1 MYDGGNRSSQRAGE
15 VFVNANGLAQVARL
29 KSRESLI
36 GRGVV
41 ATLLYAV
48 LTTMA
53 LAQPA
58 PKYPVKP
65 VRMLGGAFGSPSDIL
80 ARTLGPKLSE
90 LWGQPVV
97 IENRPGAA
105 GTIAAAILSKAAPDG
120 YTLLLISAQFTIG
133 AAMTPNLPY
142 DPIKDFAGV
151 TQIGFSTSVLPVLPT
166 LGPKTLKEFIAYAQ
180 ARPGKILFSSGGAG
194 SSTHLNAERFNFATG
209 IKAVHVGFKGTPD
222 ALLEVAGGRVQYCLV
237 GLGSALPLIK
247 NGRLLPLAVS
257 TPQRS
262 PLLPEVPAIAEVV
275 SGYGRDGSHSLLAP
289 AGTPMAI
296 RLQVSRDVARVFE
309 QADVKEKLLA
319 QDYHPAPTTPQEHD
333 KILREQIQTFGE
345 VAKRLGLKQ

>member
-1 MYDGGNRSSQRAGE
+1 MRATARIMTPLAVSLMILLSSP
-15 VFVNANGLAQVARL
+15 L
-29 KSRESLI
+29 
-36 GRGVV
+36 
-41 ATLLYAV
+41 
-48 LTTMA
+48 

-58 PKYPVKP
+58 AKYPLKP
-65 VRMLGGAFGSPSDIL
+65 VRMLSGAFGSPSDIL
-80 ARTLGPKLSE
+80 ARTIGPKLSE

-105 GTIAAAILSKAAPDG
+105 GTIAAAILAKAAPDG

-142 DPIKDFAGV
+142 DPLKDFAGV
-151 TQIGFSTSVLPVLPT
+151 TQIGFSTSVPT
-166 LGPKTLKEFIAYAQ
+166 LGPKTLKDFIAYAQ

-194 SSTHLNAERFNFATG
+194 SSTHLNTERFNYAAG

-222 ALLEVAGGRVQYCLV
+222 ALIEVAGGRVQYCIV
-237 GLGSALPLIK
+237 GLGSAMPLIK

-262 PLLPEVPAIAEVV
+262 PLLPDVPAIAEVV
-275 SGYGRDGSHSLLAP
+275 SGYGRDGSHSLIAP

-296 RLQVSRDVARVFE
+296 RSQVSRDVARIFE
-309 QADVKEKLLA
+309 QPDVREKLLA
-319 QDYHPAPTTPQEHD
+319 QDYHPAPTTPLEHD
-333 KILREQIQTFGE
+333 KILREQIQTFSD
-345 VAKRLGLKQ
+345 VARRLGLKP

>member
-1 MYDGGNRSSQRAGE
+1 MRVAGFAGVE
-15 VFVNANGLAQVARL
+15 RRIVHTAVALLA
-29 KSRESLI
+29 S
-36 GRGVV
+36 
-41 ATLLYAV
+41 AV
-48 LTTMA
+48 LSVA
-53 LAQPA
+53 AHAQPA

-65 VRMLGGAFGSPSDIL
+65 VRMLSGAFGSPSDIL

-105 GTIAAAILSKAAPDG
+105 GTIAAAILAKAAPDG

-151 TQIGFSTSVLPVLPT
+151 TQIGFSTSVLPVLPS

-180 ARPGKILFSSGGAG
+180 ARQGKILFSSGGAG
-194 SSTHLNAERFNFATG
+194 SSTHLNAERFNFAAG

-222 ALLEVAGGRVQYCLV
+222 ALLEVAGGRVQYCIV

-262 PLLPEVPAIAEVV
+262 PLLPDVPAIAEVV
-275 SGYGRDGSHSLLAP
+275 AGYGRDGSHSLLAP

-296 RLQVSRDVARVFE
+296 RNQVSRDVVRIFE
-309 QADVKEKLLA
+309 QPDVREKLVA

-345 VAKRLGLKQ
+345 IARRVGLKSN

>member
-1 MYDGGNRSSQRAGE
+1 MTGKGLRITVLAG
-15 VFVNANGLAQVARL
+15 
-29 KSRESLI
+29 
-36 GRGVV
+36 
-41 ATLLYAV
+41 TMLLQGA
-48 LTTMA
+48 A

-65 VRMLGGAFGSPSDIL
+65 VRMLSGAFGSPSDIL
-80 ARTLGPKLSE
+80 TRIVAPKLSE

-151 TQIGFSTSVLPVLPT
+151 TQIGYSTSVLPVLPT
-166 LGPKTLKEFIAYAQ
+166 LGPKSLKEFVAYAQ

-194 SSTHLNAERFNFATG
+194 SSTHLNAERFNFAAG

-247 NGRLLPLAVS
+247 NNRLLPLAVS

-275 SGYGRDGSHSLLAP
+275 SGYGRDGSHSLIAP
-289 AGTPMAI
+289 AGTPMAV
-296 RLQVSRDVARVFE
+296 RNQVSRDVARVFE

-319 QDYHPAPTTPQEHD
+319 QDYHPTPTTPLEHD
-333 KILREQIQTFGE
+333 RILREQIQTFGE
-345 VAKRLGLKQ
+345 VAKRLGLKS